1 MIKLFNNMNFEYA
14 STGNSLV
21 IFNDCIDTLNSMKD
35 KSVDLIFADPP
46 YNLGKNFGNDSD
58 SWTDRKK
65 YLDWCYTWIDECF
78 RVLKDNGT
86 FYMMNSTQNIP
97 YISIYL
103 QEHYYIVN
111 DIVWAYDSSGVQS
124 KKKYGSLYEPII
136 MATKSGKAKYTFNY
150 QDILVEAKTGA
161 KRGLIDYRKNPPQP
175 YNTEKVP
182 GNVWEFSRVRFKMEE
197 YENHPSQKPEALL
210 ERIIKA
216 SSNAGEI
223 VLDPFGG
230 SFSTA
235 AVATRL
241 GRKAISME
249 INREYFKIGI
259 RRTGIADVY
268 NGEVL
273 QKDKSR
279 KTKNTS
285 KKDYKIS
292 QEQMFDQISLFA
304 AK

>member
-46 YNLGKNFGNDSD
+46 YNLGKDFGNDSD

-86 FYMMNSTQNIP
+86 FYMMNSTQNMP

-182 GNVWEFSRVRFKMEE
+182 GNVWEFSRVRFKMKE

-292 QEQMFDQISLFA
+292 QEQMFGQISLFA

>member
-1 MIKLFNNMNFEYA
+1 MLELFKSMEFEY
-14 STGNSLV
+14 SYDENSLV
-21 IFNDCIDTLNSMKD
+21 VFHDCLETLKSMKD
-35 KSVDLIFADPP
+35 NTVDLIFADPP
-46 YNLGKNFGNDSD
+46 YNLGKDFGNDSD
-58 SWTDRKK
+58 SWKDRKA
-65 YLDWCYTWIDECF
+65 YLQWCYDWINECF
-78 RVLKDNGT
+78 RVLKADGT
-86 FYMMNSTQNIP
+86 FYIMNSTQNIP

-136 MATKSGKAKYTFNY
+136 MATKSEKAKYTFNY

-182 GNVWEFSRVRFKMEE
+182 GNVWEFARVRFKMDE

-210 ERIIKA
+210 ERIVKA
-216 SSNAGEI
+216 SSNAGDI

-230 SFSTA
+230 SFSTS
-235 AVATRL
+235 AVAVRL
-241 GRKAISME
+241 GRKAISMD
-249 INREYFKIGI
+249 INRDYCKIGV
-259 RRTGIADVY
+259 RRTGISDTY
-268 NGEVL
+268 DGEVL
-273 QKDKSR
+273 CKDKSR

-285 KKDYKIS
+285 KKDHIRD
-292 QEQMFDQISLFA
+292 EVVGQMNIFNMA
-304 AK
+304 